1 MNPADLASAMLLLL
15 VATGGT
21 FMVARFFGNA
31 KEEQKQLARFA
42 SSLAGETEMTGW
54 GRGGH
59 RVGERGTRTS
69 FCVEVFTKATMR
81 GGIVD
86 IWHLQ
91 KESPSL
97 YQSRFSLVRP
107 KGEAD
112 GRFDLEGTRK
122 PTQLVVEGNAPA
134 AFAQPNVLAAMDALF
149 RTWRVRFLRVE
160 EGTLAVGVERVAATI
175 TELSQVLDAVARI
188 VQELEKDS
196 ENTLLTPPDPDQH
209 SVPGFS
215 GAPVLVPLV
224 TRRQ

>member
-15 VATGGT
+15 VASGGT
-21 FMVARFFGNA
+21 FMVSRFFGNA

-42 SSLAGETEMTGW
+42 ASLAGDTEMTGW

-91 KESPSL
+91 KESPAL
-97 YQSRFSLVRP
+97 YQSRFALVRP

-112 GRFDLEGTRK
+112 GRFDLEGTQK
-122 PTQLVVEGNAPA
+122 PTQLVIEGNAPA
-134 AFAQPNVLAAMDALF
+134 ALSQPNVVAALDVLF

-160 EGTLAVGVERVAATI
+160 EGTLDIGIERVAATI
-175 TELSQVLDAVARI
+175 TELSQVLEVVGRL
-188 VQELEKDS
+188 VQEIEKDFD
-196 ENTLLTPPDPDQH
+196 TILLTPPDPDQH
-209 SVPGFS
+209 SVPGAS

-224 TRRQ
+224 TRRS